1 MRPSVITRGSMHDAP
16 VGQYTLD
23 MHNERTRVDVFTR
36 IPDNRAHR
44 VEMGRMSLVVMRC
57 GSASI
62 RREPSDIRTRPNNV
76 LTFIH
81 QVRGHSSFTHYGCQI
96 DLEEGDFTL
105 CNNSRQ
111 YDLML
116 HGPNDVI
123 FFRVPASIVK
133 TAIPS
138 PDMLCGRRL
147 AHDESLASLAAA
159 MLQHLSTQPPN
170 LLDPEASERAGRHL
184 LDVLANSYTHVPIDQ
199 KSGTEVMSSRF
210 WKAKLFIE
218 EHLRDPELNTASIAH
233 HLRLSSRYLRMIFAV
248 SEESP
253 STYIHRRRLEECA
266 AQLRDARWRQHS
278 ITNIAFSWGF
288 NSAPHFARSFRAHF
302 GCSPRDYRHQ
312 HLTSE
317 TCVPH

>member
-1 MRPSVITRGSMHDAP
+1 MHDAP

-23 MHNERTRVDVFTR
+23 MHDERTRVDVFTR

-44 VEMGRMSLVVMRC
+44 LEMGRMALIAMRC
-57 GSASI
+57 GTASI
-62 RREPSDIRTRPNNV
+62 RREANDVRVRPNNI

-81 QVRGHSSFTHYGCQI
+81 QVHGHSSFTHYGRQI

-123 FFRVPASIVK
+123 FFRVPTPIVR

-138 PDMLCGRRL
+138 PDMLCGQRL
-147 AHDESLASLAAA
+147 SRDECLASLAAT
-159 MLQHLSTQPPN
+159 MVQHLSTQPPN
-170 LLDPEASERAGRHL
+170 HLDPEAGERAGRHL
-184 LDVLANSYTHVPIDQ
+184 LDVLASSYTHLPIDQ
-199 KSGTEVMSSRF
+199 KSTTAVMSSRF

-266 AQLRDARWRQHS
+266 AQLRDPRWQQHS

-302 GCSPRDYRHQ
+302 GCSPRDYRQ
-312 HLTSE
+312 RHLMPE
-317 TCVPH
+317 KCLAN